1 LEPVRVKYIPATTR
15 ATMARLGLP
24 ATVEVAGDAYELPPH
39 DMPGELQWRVDLLKW
54 LVRKIFHYLGSL
66 PKDQW
71 IQKLLVVERELMTKT
86 GLHIIEAQA
95 VAESA
100 LGSIHDL
107 SASEIEGLKRAAV
120 YLDARSKVEG
130 DPNAG
135 ARKQLGARRSRQRRW
150 RPGRT
155 RRTKF
160 ESLMKR
166 RSESRRAIST
176 TTPDLRQQCGT
187 LSPGESRRRL
197 PTKKSCHHGR
207 YIHGTEGTIDG
218 ALGSDSPGQLPGT
231 TQFISGHRDELLV
244 PLVALLANVASLH

>member
-130 DPNAG
+130 EAMTKIYEKIVRKHARVADGVDANADV
-135 ARKQLGARRSRQRRW
+135 S
-150 RPGRT
+150 
-155 RRTKF
+155 
-160 ESLMKR
+160 KR
-166 RSESRRAIST
+166 EVST
-176 TTPDLRQQCGT
+176 QP
-187 LSPGESRRRL
+187 
-197 PTKKSCHHGR
+197 
-207 YIHGTEGTIDG
+207 
-218 ALGSDSPGQLPGT
+218 
-231 TQFISGHRDELLV
+231 
-244 PLVALLANVASLH
+244 